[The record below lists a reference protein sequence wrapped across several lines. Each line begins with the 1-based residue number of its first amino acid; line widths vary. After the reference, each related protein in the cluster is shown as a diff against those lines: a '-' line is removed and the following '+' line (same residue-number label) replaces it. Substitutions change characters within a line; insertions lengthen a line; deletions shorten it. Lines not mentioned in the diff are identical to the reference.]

1 MKLLWLKQAL
11 LTLLILASATP
22 PLRSQN
28 NPKDP
33 AAETSADIPELTE
46 FHNVIF
52 RIWHTAWP
60 NKDYDLL
67 KELLP
72 EVERGAAAVAK
83 AKIPGILRERQ
94 VAWENGIEN
103 LDRIVKEYKMAA
115 ETKQQQPL
123 LDAAE
128 KLHAQ
133 YEALVRVI
141 RPSLGELGDFHTV
154 LYRIYHYYV
163 PQNSLEEVKAAVV
176 QLQNKMAALNK
187 AVLPELFKG
196 KEESFLQ
203 ARNQLDQT
211 VAQLAET
218 IATNDM
224 GKIKTAVEATHT
236 VYQALAKILE

>member
-1 MKLLWLKQAL
+1 MQLSGIKQTL
-11 LTLLILASATP
+11 LTLLILVSATP
-22 PLRSQN
+22 PIESQDI
-28 NPKDP
+28 PKDLT
-33 AAETSADIPELTE
+33 AETSANIPELTE

-83 AKIPGILRERQ
+83 AKIPGILREKQ
-94 VAWENGIEN
+94 VAWENGVEK
-103 LDRIVKEYKMAA
+103 LDKIVKEYKMAA
-115 ETKQQQPL
+115 EAKQQQSL

-141 RPSLGELGDFHTV
+141 QPSLGELEDFHAV

-176 QLQNKMAALNK
+176 QLQDKMAALNK
-187 AVLPELFKG
+187 AVLPERFKG

-203 ARNQLDQT
+203 ARSQLDES

-218 IATNDM
+218 IATNDI